1 MNLHT
6 ARAEADRE
14 THRKGL
20 TQYVVQVGGEL
31 VVADFE
37 RFTFELE
44 GKGGEIVY
52 MPGE

>member
-14 THRKGL
+14 SREGL

-44 GKGGEIVY
+44 PQGAEIVY